1 MLVAC
6 SALYICA
13 TNMEYVYTKF
23 PWYVTPNF
31 GRETGVFLKILP
43 AR

>member
-23 PWYVTPNF
+23 PWLLP
-31 GRETGVFLKILP
+31 ILGEKLEYF
-43 AR
+43 